1 MFEAVERATVLYC
14 DPHQEHLHILM
25 TDPYGPR
32 GLVLMAPVCTVRKR
46 HDKACL
52 LYKGDHSFIKDP
64 SYVAYAICRLEEAQK
79 IGRGVETG
87 LFKDCGLLDENV
99 YSRVLAGFEISKFVR
114 PIDKNHLL
122 AARA

>member
-1 MFEAVERATVLYC
+1 MLYC

-32 GLVLMAPVCTVRKR
+32 ELVLMAPVCTVRTKP
-46 HDKACL
+46 DKTCL
-52 LYKGDHSFIKDP
+52 LYKGDHSFIKNP
-64 SYVAYAICRLEEAQK
+64 SYVAYAICRLEEAK
-79 IGRGVETG
+79 KVVRGVETG
-87 LFKDCGLLDENV
+87 LFKDHGLLDENV